1 MKLMLDAFEAKVSA
15 SWRCAH
21 RLNWSICNRAPN
33 YRVKK
38 PNTIVIPLD
47 TIDQLVER
55 CPPHHFANGD
65 CEKKRNSF

>member
-1 MKLMLDAFEAKVSA
+1 MPSRQSVGKLAM
-15 SWRCAH
+15 RR

-47 TIDQLVER
+47 TIDQLASAVR
-55 CPPHHFANGD
+55 PHHFANGD
-65 CEKKRNSF
+65 CEKKRNNF